1 MSWIDRLFSVI
12 GVQPDARAPERVAF
26 RDELLRRAVVPDP
39 GIFGNEARSLC
50 IGWLVDWLNTE
61 PADRTVAEAELNLL
75 CGVLSDPALRRTI
88 AAAATFAGFDVQG
101 GASEDIARET
111 SHAQLYGASYHI
123 PVVAFLPASDLPEA
137 RRIFAKLAELR
148 PDDVRTHIG
157 LAGLSLRDGNG
168 RLAAEHVDQALM
180 VAARMP
186 DAHIPFGRP
195 RWEPA
200 LLDYR
205 ATLLGPDAL
214 SPVHAAGA
222 RELVALA
229 ARGEVDALR
238 ARLAESRRS
247 DSVRRDIER
256 QVCAAYRVLEPDA
269 RRLLLTLAM
278 NAPLYSLP
286 VPFPGEVG
294 LRAEAAAAA
303 AARHRQIGG
312 WG

>member
-26 RDELLRRAVVPDP
+26 RDELLRRAIVPDP
-39 GIFGNEARSLC
+39 GIFGNEVRSLC
-50 IGWLVDWLNTE
+50 VGWLVDWLNTV
-61 PADRTVAEAELNLL
+61 PADRTVAEAELRLL
-75 CGVLSDPALRRTI
+75 CGVLSDPPLRRTI

-101 GASEDIARET
+101 GASEDIVRES

-123 PVVAFLPASDLPEA
+123 PVVPLLPAGDLPEA
-137 RRIFAKLAELR
+137 RRIYARLGELR
-148 PDDVRTHIG
+148 PHDVRTPIG
-157 LAGLSLRDGNG
+157 FAGLSLRDGDVNV
-168 RLAAEHVDQALM
+168 AAEHVEQALAM
-180 VAARMP
+180 AARMP
-186 DAHIPFGRP
+186 DAHIPLGRP

-205 ATLLGPDAL
+205 ATLLGPEGL
-214 SPVHAAGA
+214 SPVHAAA
-222 RELVALA
+222 ATALA
-229 ARGEVDALR
+229 VLATRGEVDALR
-238 ARLAESRRS
+238 ARLAESRS
-247 DSVRRDIER
+247 STAARRDIEQ
-256 QVCAAYRVLEPDA
+256 QVCAAYRVLGHDA

-278 NAPLYSLP
+278 NAPLHSLP
-286 VPFPGEVG
+286 APFPGEVG

>member
-1 MSWIDRLFSVI
+1 MSWIDRLLGVL

-39 GIFGNEARSLC
+39 VTYGNEARSLC
-50 IGWLVDWLNTE
+50 VGWLVDWLNTE
-61 PADRTVAEAELNLL
+61 PADRRVAEAELRLL
-75 CGVLSDPALRRTI
+75 CGVLSDPPLRRTI
-88 AAAATFAGFDVQG
+88 AAAATFAGFDVEG
-101 GASEDIARET
+101 GAYEDIARET
-111 SHAQLYGASYHI
+111 SHAQLYDASYHI

-137 RRIFAKLAELR
+137 RRIYARLAEFR
-148 PDDVRTHIG
+148 PDDVRTPIG
-157 LAGLSLRDGNG
+157 LAGLSLRDGNAS
-168 RLAAEHVDQALM
+168 LAAEHADRALEL
-180 VAARMP
+180 ANRMP
-186 DAHIPFGRP
+186 YAHIPLGRP

-214 SPVHAAGA
+214 SPVHAAAA
-222 RELVALA
+222 RELAALA

-238 ARLAESRRS
+238 ARLAEARRS
-247 DSVRRDIER
+247 DFIRRDIER
-256 QVCAAYRVLEPDA
+256 QVCGAYRVIEPDA
-269 RRLLLTLAM
+269 RRLLLALAM

-303 AARHRQIGG
+303 AARHREIGG